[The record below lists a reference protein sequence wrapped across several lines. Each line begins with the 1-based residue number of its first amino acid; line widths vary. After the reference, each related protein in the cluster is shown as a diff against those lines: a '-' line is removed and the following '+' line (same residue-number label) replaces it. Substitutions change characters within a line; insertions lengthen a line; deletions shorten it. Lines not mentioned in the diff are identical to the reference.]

1 MTNSERKGTG
11 LFFGIAAYTIWGL
24 LPLFW
29 HYLHKAS
36 AFEILAHRGVWS
48 LLLCVI
54 LLAFLKKLKGTIAIF
69 RQPRTLALLALTSF
83 LLTINWGVYIWS
95 VSVNRIVEAS
105 LGYYI
110 TPLVSVTFGV
120 LVLRE
125 RLRRMQWIA
134 VSIAAIGVFT
144 LTFEYGAFPWIAF
157 VLAVT
162 WSSYSLLKK
171 ALQLGALEGI
181 SIETLFA
188 LLPNLVYLTL
198 IESQHR
204 AQFGLSLGFSVLL
217 AFAGVATV
225 IPLLLFNGATT
236 RLPLT
241 MTGLLQYITPTIMFM
256 VGTLINHE
264 PMPAGRAIG
273 FGLIWIALIFLGADL
288 VKSNRTTASAL

>member
-1 MTNSERKGTG
+1 M
-11 LFFGIAAYTIWGL
+11 
-24 LPLFW
+24 FW

-125 RLRRMQWIA
+125 RLRKMQWIA